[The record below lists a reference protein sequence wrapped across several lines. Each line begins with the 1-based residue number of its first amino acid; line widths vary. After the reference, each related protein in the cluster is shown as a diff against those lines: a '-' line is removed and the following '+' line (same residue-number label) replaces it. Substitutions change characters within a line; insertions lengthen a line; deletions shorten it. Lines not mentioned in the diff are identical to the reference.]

1 MKLFIHILYIVKLFV
16 LKIMSSLIDENN
28 TLNTVYKRNIMS
40 NNTEDSIDENNTN
53 KYIISLNKK
62 LQKRLEN
69 YISKYGKLEETLES
83 YKDDMERTEK
93 ANVHLKSILKN
104 FHEIAELNKK
114 ISSSYK
120 LISIKNEK
128 NISNYINDIKFN
140 GNIINLFSILFIIY
154 IIFAFMY
161 NIIDIITTILSCVF
175 NIFTI
180 ETIYVWST
188 FKICKN
194 VDITNNIKKYQNDIN
209 DITKSLDYINEY
221 IDAI

>member
-1 MKLFIHILYIVKLFV
+1 
-16 LKIMSSLIDENN
+16 MSSSSEGKTTRSTIRKRK
-28 TLNTVYKRNIMS
+28 TVS
-40 NNTEDSIDENNTN
+40 NNSDDSIDENDTN
-53 KYIISLNKK
+53 KYIISLNKN

-69 YISKYGKLEETLES
+69 YIAEYGKLEEILES
-83 YKDDMERTEK
+83 YEDDMERTEK
-93 ANVHLKSILKN
+93 VNVHLKSILKN

-120 LISIKNEK
+120 LTSIKNEK

-140 GNIINLFSILFIIY
+140 GNIINLISILFIIY
-154 IIFAFMY
+154 LIFAFMY
-161 NIIDIITTILSCVF
+161 NRIDIITTILSCVF

>member
-1 MKLFIHILYIVKLFV
+1 
-16 LKIMSSLIDENN
+16 MSSSGEGK
-28 TLNTVYKRNIMS
+28 TTRSTVRKRKTVS
-40 NNTEDSIDENNTN
+40 NNSDDSIDENDTN
-53 KYIISLNKK
+53 KYIISLNKN

-69 YISKYGKLEETLES
+69 YISEYGKLEETLES
-83 YKDDMERTEK
+83 YEDDMERTEK

-140 GNIINLFSILFIIY
+140 GNIINLISILFIIY
-154 IIFAFMY
+154 LTFAFMY
-161 NIIDIITTILSCVF
+161 NRIDIITTILSCVF

-194 VDITNNIKKYQNDIN
+194 VDITNNIKKYQNEIN

>member
-1 MKLFIHILYIVKLFV
+1 
-16 LKIMSSLIDENN
+16 MSSSGEGK
-28 TLNTVYKRNIMS
+28 TTRSTVRKRKTIS
-40 NNTEDSIDENNTN
+40 NNSDDSIDENDTN
-53 KYIISLNKK
+53 KYIISLNKN

-69 YISKYGKLEETLES
+69 YISEYGKLEETLES
-83 YKDDMERTEK
+83 YEDDMERTEK

-140 GNIINLFSILFIIY
+140 GNIINLISILFIIY
-154 IIFAFMY
+154 FMFAFMY
-161 NIIDIITTILSCVF
+161 NRIDIITTILSCVF

-188 FKICKN
+188 FKISKN
-194 VDITNNIKKYQNDIN
+194 EDITNNIKKYHNEIN

>member
-1 MKLFIHILYIVKLFV
+1 
-16 LKIMSSLIDENN
+16 MSSSGEGKTTRSTVRKRKTVSNNSDDNIDEN
-28 TLNTVYKRNIMS
+28 
-40 NNTEDSIDENNTN
+40 DTN
-53 KYIISLNKK
+53 KYIISLNKN

-69 YISKYGKLEETLES
+69 YISEYGKLEETLES
-83 YKDDMERTEK
+83 YEDDMERTEK

-140 GNIINLFSILFIIY
+140 GNIINLISILFIIY
-154 IIFAFMY
+154 LTFAFMY
-161 NIIDIITTILSCVF
+161 NRIDIITTILSCVF

-194 VDITNNIKKYQNDIN
+194 VDITNNIKKYQNEIN

>member
-1 MKLFIHILYIVKLFV
+1 
-16 LKIMSSLIDENN
+16 MSSSGEGKTTRSTVRKRKTVSNNSDDNIDEN
-28 TLNTVYKRNIMS
+28 
-40 NNTEDSIDENNTN
+40 DTN
-53 KYIISLNKK
+53 KYIISLNKN

-69 YISKYGKLEETLES
+69 YISEYGKLEETLES
-83 YKDDMERTEK
+83 YEDDMERTEK

-140 GNIINLFSILFIIY
+140 GNIINLISILFIIY
-154 IIFAFMY
+154 LIFSFMY
-161 NIIDIITTILSCVF
+161 NRIDIITTILSCVF

-194 VDITNNIKKYQNDIN
+194 VDITNNIKKYQNEIN

>member
-1 MKLFIHILYIVKLFV
+1 
-16 LKIMSSLIDENN
+16 MSSSSEGK
-28 TLNTVYKRNIMS
+28 TTRSTVRKRKTVS
-40 NNTEDSIDENNTN
+40 NNSDDSIDENDTN
-53 KYIISLNKK
+53 KYIISLNKN

-69 YISKYGKLEETLES
+69 YISEYGKLEETLES
-83 YKDDMERTEK
+83 YEDDMERTEK

-140 GNIINLFSILFIIY
+140 GNIINLISILFIIY
-154 IIFAFMY
+154 FMFAFMY
-161 NIIDIITTILSCVF
+161 NRIDIITTILSCVF

-194 VDITNNIKKYQNDIN
+194 VDITNNIKKYQNEIN

>member
-1 MKLFIHILYIVKLFV
+1 
-16 LKIMSSLIDENN
+16 MSSSSEGK
-28 TLNTVYKRNIMS
+28 TTRSTVRKRKTVS
-40 NNTEDSIDENNTN
+40 NNSDDSIDENDTN
-53 KYIISLNKK
+53 KYIISLNKN

-69 YISKYGKLEETLES
+69 YISEYGKLEETLES
-83 YKDDMERTEK
+83 YEDDMERTEK

-140 GNIINLFSILFIIY
+140 GNIINLISILFIIY
-154 IIFAFMY
+154 FMFAFMY
-161 NIIDIITTILSCVF
+161 NRIDIITTILSCVF

-188 FKICKN
+188 FKISKN
-194 VDITNNIKKYQNDIN
+194 EDITNNIKKYHNEIN

>member
-1 MKLFIHILYIVKLFV
+1 
-16 LKIMSSLIDENN
+16 MSSSSEGK
-28 TLNTVYKRNIMS
+28 TTRSTVRKRKTFS
-40 NNTEDSIDENNTN
+40 NNSDDSIDENDTN
-53 KYIISLNKK
+53 KYIISLNKN

-69 YISKYGKLEETLES
+69 YISEYGKLEETLES
-83 YKDDMERTEK
+83 YEDDMERTEK

-128 NISNYINDIKFN
+128 NIINYINDIKFN

-154 IIFAFMY
+154 IIFVFMY
-161 NIIDIITTILSCVF
+161 NRIDIITTILSCVF

>member
-1 MKLFIHILYIVKLFV
+1 
-16 LKIMSSLIDENN
+16 MSSSSEGKTTRSTIRKRK
-28 TLNTVYKRNIMS
+28 TVS
-40 NNTEDSIDENNTN
+40 NNSDDSIDENDTN
-53 KYIISLNKK
+53 KYIISLNKN

-69 YISKYGKLEETLES
+69 YIAEYGKLEEILES
-83 YKDDMERTEK
+83 YEDDMERTEK
-93 ANVHLKSILKN
+93 VNVHLKSILKN

-140 GNIINLFSILFIIY
+140 GNIINLISILFIIY
-154 IIFAFMY
+154 LIFAFMY
-161 NIIDIITTILSCVF
+161 NRIDIITTILSCVF

>member
-1 MKLFIHILYIVKLFV
+1 
-16 LKIMSSLIDENN
+16 MSSSGEGKTTRSTVRKRKTISNNSDDNIDEN
-28 TLNTVYKRNIMS
+28 
-40 NNTEDSIDENNTN
+40 DTN
-53 KYIISLNKK
+53 KYIISLNKN

-69 YISKYGKLEETLES
+69 YISEYGKLEETLES
-83 YKDDMERTEK
+83 YEDDMERTEK

-140 GNIINLFSILFIIY
+140 GNIINLISILFIIY
-154 IIFAFMY
+154 LTFAFMY
-161 NIIDIITTILSCVF
+161 NRIDIITTILSCVF

-194 VDITNNIKKYQNDIN
+194 VDITNNIKKYQNEIN

>member
-1 MKLFIHILYIVKLFV
+1 
-16 LKIMSSLIDENN
+16 MSSSNEGK
-28 TLNTVYKRNIMS
+28 TTRSTVRKRKTVS
-40 NNTEDSIDENNTN
+40 NNSDDSIDENDTN
-53 KYIISLNKK
+53 KYIISLNKN

-69 YISKYGKLEETLES
+69 YISEYGKLEEILES
-83 YKDDMERTEK
+83 YEDDMERTEK

-120 LISIKNEK
+120 LISVKNEK

-140 GNIINLFSILFIIY
+140 GNIINLISILFIIY
-154 IIFAFMY
+154 FMFAFMY
-161 NIIDIITTILSCVF
+161 NRIDIITTILSCIF

>member
-1 MKLFIHILYIVKLFV
+1 
-16 LKIMSSLIDENN
+16 MSSSGEGK
-28 TLNTVYKRNIMS
+28 TTRSTVRKRKTVS
-40 NNTEDSIDENNTN
+40 NNSDDSIDENDTN
-53 KYIISLNKK
+53 KYIISLNKN

-69 YISKYGKLEETLES
+69 YISEYGKLEETLES
-83 YKDDMERTEK
+83 YEDDMERTEK

-128 NISNYINDIKFN
+128 NISNYINDINFN
-140 GNIINLFSILFIIY
+140 GNIINLISILFIIY
-154 IIFAFMY
+154 FMFAFMY
-161 NIIDIITTILSCVF
+161 NRIDIITTILSCVF

-188 FKICKN
+188 FKISKN
-194 VDITNNIKKYQNDIN
+194 EDITNNIKKYQNEIN